1 MKEIIGIWWLN
12 DIIFVYKRKLQMLQ
26 ASKMFGHFAGF
37 ADAYDVIVGSGIFA
51 PGHVKEDCFEE
62 LVRIVKPGKTMIL
75 PPPPPPPPPPP
86 RVLHICVSGSGQHWF
101 RWWLGAYSAT
111 SHYLNQYWV
120 IVNWTFR
127 NKLQCNFNQNTKLF
141 IHENAFE
148 GIDCEM
154 VAICPGGC

>member
-75 PPPPPPPPPPP
+75 PPQSAAYMRQWIGSALVQMMAWRLFGDKPLSKP
-86 RVLHICVSGSGQHWF
+86 VLSYCQ
-101 RWWLGAYSAT
+101 
-111 SHYLNQYWV
+111 LN
-120 IVNWTFR
+120 I
-127 NKLQCNFNQNTKLF
+127 
-141 IHENAFE
+141 
-148 GIDCEM
+148 
-154 VAICPGGC
+154 